1 MARYQTVFGSLGEY
15 EKGSIDVISDDPRH
29 YVFSNI
35 FEIAAKSPPYEKV
48 AVARNLEYV
57 IEAIR
62 AEGTSPWYRCA
73 HDEFVVVL
81 DGEVRVELLKLPLPV
96 EPTLPAKPMMA
107 AKPASGPRPEDIPQN
122 GTVRLTGDPTGQ
134 RMGSIRLSRGHQALL
149 PAGAAYRFSAARP
162 SAMIQQTLKG
172 ELTVEKWG
180 EICFR

>member
-1 MARYQTVFGSLGEY
+1 MARYETVFGSLGEY

-35 FEIAAKSPPYEKV
+35 FEVAAKSPPYEKV

-62 AEGTSPWYRCA
+62 AEGTSPWYRCV

-81 DGEVRVELLKLPLPV
+81 DGEVRVELVKVVTPV
-96 EPTLPAKPMMA
+96 MA
-107 AKPASGPRPEDIPQN
+107 GDSPQN
-122 GTVRLTGDPTGQ
+122 GTVRLAGDPAGQ

-172 ELTVEKWG
+172 ELTVEKWS

>member
-35 FEIAAKSPPYEKV
+35 FEVAAKSRPYEKV

-62 AEGTSPWYRCA
+62 AEGTSPWFRCA

-81 DGEVRVELLKLPLPV
+81 DGEVRVELV
-96 EPTLPAKPMMA
+96 
-107 AKPASGPRPEDIPQN
+107 KPASGPRPEDIPQN
-122 GTVRLTGDPTGQ
+122 GTVRLPGDPAGQ

-149 PAGAAYRFSAARP
+149 PAGAAYRFSAERP

-172 ELTVEKWG
+172 DLTVEKWS
-180 EICFR
+180 EICSR

>member
-35 FEIAAKSPPYEKV
+35 FEVAAKSPPYEKV

-81 DGEVRVELLKLPLPV
+81 DGEVRVELVKL
-96 EPTLPAKPMMA
+96 
-107 AKPASGPRPEDIPQN
+107 AKPADAPRPEDIPPN
-122 GTVRLTGDPTGQ
+122 GTVRLTGDPAGQ

-149 PAGAAYRFSAARP
+149 PARAAYRFSAARP

-172 ELTVEKWG
+172 ELTVEKWS

>member
-1 MARYQTVFGSLGEY
+1 MARYETVFGSLGEY

-35 FEIAAKSPPYEKV
+35 FEVAAKSPPYEKV

-62 AEGTSPWYRCA
+62 AEGTSPWYRCV

-81 DGEVRVELLKLPLPV
+81 DGEVRVELVKVVTPV
-96 EPTLPAKPMMA
+96 MA
-107 AKPASGPRPEDIPQN
+107 ADSPQN
-122 GTVRLTGDPTGQ
+122 GTVRLAGDPAGQ

-162 SAMIQQTLKG
+162 SAVIQQTLKG
-172 ELTVEKWG
+172 ELTVEKWS